1 MLRLPLS
8 KRFDKPVVRLPDYGH
23 IFCLF
28 DTGASVAVWC
38 SDVEYFKKS
47 FPKAKDTDSKVWLSG
62 FGGDG
67 EIAAVYSIP
76 EFDNPEDERDAEQC
90 FGIDFGDEHS
100 ADPMRDSYSYHL
112 ICGSKKCVVISLH
125 NHPSLSK
132 ISLVDVRFFLE
143 HLAIK
148 LLIAVTNIGNI
159 YYLVKTNKFDRQ
171 KAIDLFNEAVSV
183 NNKARG
189 LKALQKASEY
199 FLKSCHK
206 AGIVYEDR

>member
-1 MLRLPLS
+1 MQKMLRLPLS

-76 EFDNPEDERDAEQC
+76 EFILKTAEISVKFRELRVAISTKLRYGFDLILPGVIFSKMDIRINHRGGENSIQIYFDRDEYGIGMSIRHFTPRQLNKISEKYGVDLSDNQ
-90 FGIDFGDEHS
+90 DFGNTEYCFVRGTDE
-100 ADPMRDSYSYHL
+100 
-112 ICGSKKCVVISLH
+112 
-125 NHPSLSK
+125 
-132 ISLVDVRFFLE
+132 FF
-143 HLAIK
+143 
-148 LLIAVTNIGNI
+148 
-159 YYLVKTNKFDRQ
+159 
-171 KAIDLFNEAVSV
+171 
-183 NNKARG
+183 
-189 LKALQKASEY
+189 
-199 FLKSCHK
+199 
-206 AGIVYEDR
+206 